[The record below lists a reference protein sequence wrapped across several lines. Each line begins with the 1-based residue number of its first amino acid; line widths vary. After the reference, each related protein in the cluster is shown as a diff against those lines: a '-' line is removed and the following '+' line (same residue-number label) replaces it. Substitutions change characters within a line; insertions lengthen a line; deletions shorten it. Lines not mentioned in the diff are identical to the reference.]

1 MFQIIKIDELI
12 SLDLKCK
19 RLSPSSSINEIVQFI
34 QECAMRRGHLT
45 TLFNSIH
52 ESQLLENRLNAKINL
67 KQICCN
73 KILDNRKH
81 FEFVLDKI
89 PKDLFDVFLY
99 CAIYKLKA
107 DSVKVGSFFFSF
119 YSNKWL

>member
-52 ESQLLENRLNAKINL
+52 QSQLLENRLNSRISL

-73 KILDNRKH
+73 KILDNQKY
-81 FEFVLDKI
+81 FEFLIDKI
-89 PKDLFDVFLY
+89 PNDLFEVFLY
-99 CAIYKLKA
+99 CAIYKLKVA
-107 DSVKVGSFFFSF
+107 SIKVCQI
-119 YSNKWL
+119 

>member
-19 RLSPSSSINEIVQFI
+19 HMSPSSSINEIVTFI
-34 QECAMRRGHLT
+34 QSCAMRRGHLT

-52 ESQLLENRLNAKINL
+52 QSQLLENRLNAKINL

-73 KILDNRKH
+73 KILDNQNH

-89 PKDLFDVFLY
+89 PEDLFTVFLY
-99 CAIYKLKA
+99 CAIYKLKV
-107 DSVKVGSFFFSF
+107 DTIKV
-119 YSNKWL
+119 